1 MCRGLIQGLLLPCS
15 VHIAPRARFL
25 KFRRADISNQGVF
38 WVSSHRTLKKKK
50 RIQSGGTFLPKEKYS
65 SLSVMLPFLSPSF
78 LPSFLPSFSVVFE
91 RTLSPDCFSVLCII
105 RGHGDISIKGKPH
118 WEEFSNTFS
127 QNQNTESP
135 RFQLL
140 TFVAIPEEKKF

>member
-1 MCRGLIQGLLLPCS
+1 MGILPQ
-15 VHIAPRARFL
+15 
-25 KFRRADISNQGVF
+25 N
-38 WVSSHRTLKKKK
+38 LKKKK
-50 RIQSGGTFLPKEKYS
+50 KGYNLEVLSYPKKNILPLASCFLFFP
-65 SLSVMLPFLSPSF
+65 